1 MISNCTQIGHP
12 DSVGALSC
20 PARRLNHDKVAED
33 RPCFSVSSS
42 CSGVSSSL
50 ATLLLAELSDGDTVH
65 VHDALSGEALTHGDG
80 ASLLGLVL
88 GLTNDAGSHEL
99 LEAVADVLASGHSGV
114 LSVDTAAADLA
125 TVVLAESLDA
135 DLLPHVELVAD
146 RGCAGVKPVIAER
159 AKLTEAGSLNCP

>member
-1 MISNCTQIGHP
+1 MSHP

-20 PARRLNHDKVAED
+20 PARRLNHDKVGD
-33 RPCFSVSSS
+33 RPCLSVR
-42 CSGVSSSL
+42 SGDSGANDSL
-50 ATLLLAELSDGDTVH
+50 ATLLLSAELSDSDTVH
-65 VHDALSGEALTHGDG
+65 VHDTLLGEALTHGDG
-80 ASLLGLVL
+80 ASLLRLVL
-88 GLTNDAGSHEL
+88 GLTNDAGGSEL
-99 LEAVADVLASGHSGV
+99 LEAVADVLTSGHSGV

-135 DLLPHVELVAD
+135 DLLSHVKLVAD